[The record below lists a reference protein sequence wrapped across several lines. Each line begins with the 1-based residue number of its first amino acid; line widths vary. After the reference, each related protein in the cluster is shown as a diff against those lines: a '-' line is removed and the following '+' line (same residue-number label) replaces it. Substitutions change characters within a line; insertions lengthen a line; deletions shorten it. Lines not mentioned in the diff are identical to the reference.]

1 MALVRR
7 RSLLASLPV
16 AGLLAT
22 SARAQPVKIKLGTAS
37 EGGSFVVYGAAFV
50 DAIRLTDPSLGIEQ
64 APTRGSTENA
74 ALLEAG
80 QLDIGLV
87 LGNVAHELFSG
98 VGRPPTA
105 LKVVSVMY
113 SAPGMFAVRSDT
125 RYSSITDLKGQSIVW
140 NSRGSGLAIEGR
152 YVVDGLGLDPEKDF
166 EAIYIDRLADGPAM
180 VLEGS
185 AAALWGAGYRWP
197 GFVTIANGLRRA
209 RFIVPDAGEIDRI
222 ISKHGF
228 MRRLTVRA
236 GLYPGQP
243 EPINTVGSWS
253 FVLARAD
260 LPEAIGYRLAAA
272 LHKGGTTN
280 LLSKPLLESTP
291 NNTLVALPGPD
302 TLHPGVERFYK
313 QAGFIKQQ

>member
-1 MALVRR
+1 MSPLGR

-16 AGLLAT
+16 AALIGAP
-22 SARAQPVKIKLGTAS
+22 ARAAPPKLRFGTAS
-37 EGGSFVVYGAAFV
+37 EGGGFVIYGAAFI

-64 APTRGSTENA
+64 TSTRGSTENA

-105 LKVVSVMY
+105 LKVVSVMQ

-125 RYSSITDLKGQSIVW
+125 RYRSITDLKGQPIVW

-180 VLEGS
+180 VLDGS

-222 ISKHGF
+222 IAKHGF

-243 EPINTVGSWS
+243 EPIDTVGSWS
-253 FVLARAD
+253 YVLARAD
-260 LPEAIGYRLAAA
+260 LPEATGYRLAAA
-272 LHKGGTTN
+272 LFKGGSAN

-291 NNTLVALPGPD
+291 KNTLTALPRPD
-302 TLHPGVERFYK
+302 ALHPGAERFYK
-313 QAGFIKQQ
+313 EAGFIKSP